1 VLEAS
6 FEVYSQTRDWLS
18 KSGRSM
24 YGDVE
29 IFSCGAVRG
38 GEVYPQPGGWRVSI
52 WQRLAG
58 QFGYSTGRTYIY
70 IAYEC
75 IEMRGGL
82 LLCKDLKK
90 NYTILYNTID
100 MTVSNVSSFP
110 VKQGILSIHERI
122 TSTNKRYKKF
132 HTCV

>member
-1 VLEAS
+1 
-6 FEVYSQTRDWLS
+6 
-18 KSGRSM
+18 M

-38 GEVYPQPGGWRVSI
+38 SEVYPQPGSWRGSI

-82 LLCKDLKK
+82 LLCKDFEK

-110 VKQGILSIHERI
+110 V
-122 TSTNKRYKKF
+122 NKESFLYMKESLLQIKDIRNFTPVYSLLLLGAF
-132 HTCV
+132 FQFM